1 MSFYDF
7 LWQAVKRPELLAEYA
22 ERVGMRIE
30 IYGDAD
36 FYDRLKQI
44 AIWAVE
50 ILEREAAHI
59 DASIPQLRER
69 CRDVARF
76 VAEAR
81 MDLEAV
87 GRDASGLRQPR
98 C

>member
-1 MSFYDF
+1 MSFYEF
-7 LWQAVKRPELLAEYA
+7 LWQAVKRPELLVEYA
-22 ERVGMRIE
+22 RRADMQIE
-30 IYGDAD
+30 VSAEAD
-36 FYDRLKQI
+36 FYDRLRQI
-44 AIWAVE
+44 AVLAVE

-59 DASIPQLRER
+59 DGPIPQLSER

-81 MDLEAV
+81 MDLEAA
-87 GRDASGLRQPR
+87 GRDASGLRPPR

>member
-1 MSFYDF
+1 MSFYEF
-7 LWQAVKRPELLAEYA
+7 LWQAVKRPELLVEYA
-22 ERVGMRIE
+22 RRADMQIE
-30 IYGDAD
+30 VSAEAD
-36 FYDRLKQI
+36 FYDRLRQI
-44 AIWAVE
+44 AVLAVE

-59 DASIPQLRER
+59 DGPIPQLSER

-81 MDLEAV
+81 MDLAAA
-87 GRDASGLRQPR
+87 GRDASGLRLPR